1 MECRVTARCIACGMC
16 AYTCPDVFRM
26 NNDTGQAVVIVPV
39 VPPKWAGVVEEIE
52 GSCPAGAILSK
63 F

>member
-1 MECRVTARCIACGMC
+1 
-16 AYTCPDVFRM
+16 M
-26 NNDTGQAVVIVPV
+26 NNDTGQAEVIVPV